1 MLRKYLFLII
11 LLHSSIV
18 LSADVYIFEYA
29 VQEDTSFSKIL
40 KKFIKKGA
48 IVRSDDPGTK
58 QTLQKYPKKN
68 WKDLKN
74 GEKFDLH
81 ITKDKANLTSIN
93 NYLNSLSPKGKLIDS
108 EALALALKEKEEK
121 KLKKRKK
128 SLLKKIKIKKENQFL
143 LQKITKKRN
152 KRKKRL
158 KKNLYYIG
166 GVLSKSLYEE
176 GIEDKIELDYDQTS
190 YTGLIFGY
198 KRYLKN
204 RRYSVKT
211 DFKINFYQDSEI
223 TGDASGER
231 SISPEITNQTHLMY
245 RMKRSNLFLLGGL
258 KYMNFSTF
266 DLERNFLSS
275 STFELIDHSI
285 ISAQFGTSYLFRSFK
300 RLSTLEFLI
309 SSKVLHISDYE
320 SDFIL
325 DTDLT
330 YSITPLRKT
339 KLFVSYSYLMMKGD
353 SSILRHRIT
362 TGISYFFF

>member
-1 MLRKYLFLII
+1 
-11 LLHSSIV
+11 
-18 LSADVYIFEYA
+18 LSTDVYIFEYI
-29 VQEDTSFSKIL
+29 VQEDVSFSKIL

-58 QTLQKYPKKN
+58 QTLLKYPQKN
-68 WKDLKN
+68 WKDLKT

-81 ITKDKANLTSIN
+81 ITKDKANLTTIN
-93 NYLNSLSPKGKLIDS
+93 NYLNSLSPKGKLTDY
-108 EALALALKEKEEK
+108 EAQASALKEKKTK
-121 KLKKRKK
+121 KKPLKQIQNKKRRPV
-128 SLLKKIKIKKENQFL
+128 LAQR
-143 LQKITKKRN
+143 ITKKKN
-152 KRKKRL
+152 KRKKKL

-176 GIEDKIELDYDQTS
+176 DIKDKIELDYDQTS
-190 YTGLIFGY
+190 FTGLIFGY

-211 DFKINFYQDSEI
+211 DFKINFYQESEI
-223 TGDASGER
+223 TGDAAGER

-266 DLERNFLSS
+266 DLEKNYLSS
-275 STFELIDHSI
+275 STFELINHNI
-285 ISAQFGTSYLFRSFK
+285 ISAQFGTSYLFRSFRK
-300 RLSTLEFLI
+300 LSTLEFLI
-309 SSKVLHISDYE
+309 SSKLLHISDYK

-330 YSITPLRKT
+330 YSITPMRKT
-339 KLFVSYSYLMMKGD
+339 KIFLSYSYLMINGD

-362 TGISYFFF
+362 TGLSYFFF